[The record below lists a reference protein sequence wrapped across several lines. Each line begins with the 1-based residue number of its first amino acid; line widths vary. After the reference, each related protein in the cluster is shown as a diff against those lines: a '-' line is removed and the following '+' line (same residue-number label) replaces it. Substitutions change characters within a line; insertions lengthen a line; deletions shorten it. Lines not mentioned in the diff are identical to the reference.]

1 MSDHI
6 TLKLAT
12 GTYSIRA
19 AGAVLGESAN
29 VVELREGGHAPVLYV
44 PRADLAMAFF
54 DKTSRTSHCP
64 HKGDASYFT
73 LQAKSGPIT
82 DAAWSYET
90 PKAGLEQIAGHLA
103 FYPDKITIEAT

>member
-6 TLKLAT
+6 TLKPVT
-12 GTYSIRA
+12 GVHSIRA

-29 VVELREGGHAPVLYV
+29 VIELREGDHAPVLYV

-54 DKTSRTSHCP
+54 DKTASTTRCP
-64 HKGDASYFT
+64 HKGDASYYT
-73 LQAKSGPIT
+73 LQAKSGPIQ
-82 DAAWSYET
+82 DAAWSYEA

-103 FYPDKITIEAT
+103 FYPDKVTVEAI